1 MKKFIIS
8 FFSILLIALASVG
21 GGLLLSA
28 CDNSSY
34 SENAGEDLDNSE
46 NEEINTNATSPTN
59 DTLWTANVNNL
70 DTSFSGSGRSSSPYL
85 ISSAQELAGLAYNVN
100 NGNDY
105 SGVYFRQTVNV
116 DLSAY
121 WWDPIGNSSTIFFSG
136 YYDGNNYTISG
147 LFTQSDGDYKGLIGN
162 MRDGGIENVG
172 IIDSTIVG
180 DYYTGGIVGYCDR
193 ISIDNSYFNGKVR
206 GLGYYTGG
214 IAGYCNKTTIIR
226 NIYNSGSV
234 NGGDYV
240 GGIAGYIANRSIID
254 SAYNQGNIGG
264 AYFVG
269 CIVGYVSEQGS
280 ITKSYNTGI
289 ITGRFYLGGSVGQ
302 CYSNSDLSD
311 LYNSGT
317 ITGNYYVGGLVGS
330 IYPNSTISRSYNL
343 NTISG
348 FNYVGGIAGETLG
361 TIVNSFNVGAVSGNG
376 NCVGGIVGRN
386 YSTALTS
393 YCYWGEDCTLE
404 NAYGENDNTIENC
417 SRLDSNDNIKSES
430 WYTTSSNWNGTYLW
444 NFSSTW
450 DIIFSMNSG
459 YPVLL
464 SVYPLYK
471 ITWNGNATVGS
482 LLASSYWNYAGSGG
496 YTSASSSS
504 YSSYTISTT
513 GVTATSNV
521 ICNNTFSYKTPIPI
535 RSGYTFNGWY
545 TARSGGTKVADNAGN
560 LVASVS
566 GYTNSSKQWIR
577 TSDTTLYAQWSAKTY
592 SITYNLGGG
601 SLSSQPTTYSVST
614 NRTINTPTRTGYTF
628 TGWTVQLNL
637 DRLIP
642 AFVNSTTGVLE
653 YSSSYPNSVIY
664 ELFYIVQYETY
675 TAQLS
680 QNVIRWRCYS
690 PNGTYPNS
698 GSTTSASITPNLD
711 SYYTYLLY
719 YQGCTNSTMP
729 VTVSIDSSFTTQEY
743 NFVGDMVLIAN
754 WKANVYTITLDNQG
768 GNGGTS
774 TIYLKYNTGWYSNS
788 TATASIST
796 VSVPTRAG
804 FTFQGYYTGTN
815 GSGIQVINSSG
826 QINSG
831 RTTITTSNISLYA
844 YWEAKNLAQYDEENG
859 YWYVEMG
866 KYPQTKET
874 SSSIISALE
883 TARNAGNTTGSIY
896 KIAGQTLQ
904 CYANNG
910 NEYAYYNG
918 NYYKVEPIKYV
929 LAGSYSSGYGTES
942 SNVTAVTE
950 KVVFAS
956 VWNDDYFGFDSNGN
970 GLGYMNSDLWSNYIN
985 NYFQNANLQSALN
998 SGFIAHTN
1006 NKFQYSVYKNLDGSY
1021 NGMKYLTNASGPV
1034 VSIRELDSVFGVGNY
1049 QAEFSDLVADI
1060 LGNNLMYWTRDI
1072 GSNLNNAECITKF
1085 GSITQSKMQNLLG
1098 IRIAA
1103 NVKTFACE

>member
-105 SGVYFRQTVNV
+105 SGAYFRQTVNL

-269 CIVGYVSEQGS
+269 GIVGYVSEQGS

-361 TIVNSFNVGAVSGNG
+361 TIVNSFNVGAVS
-376 NCVGGIVGRN
+376 
-386 YSTALTS
+386 
-393 YCYWGEDCTLE
+393 
-404 NAYGENDNTIENC
+404 
-417 SRLDSNDNIKSES
+417 SN
-430 WYTTSSNWNGTYLW
+430 
-444 NFSSTW
+444 
-450 DIIFSMNSG
+450 
-459 YPVLL
+459 
-464 SVYPLYK
+464 
-471 ITWNGNATVGS
+471 
-482 LLASSYWNYAGSGG
+482 
-496 YTSASSSS
+496 
-504 YSSYTISTT
+504 
-513 GVTATSNV
+513 
-521 ICNNTFSYKTPIPI
+521 
-535 RSGYTFNGWY
+535 
-545 TARSGGTKVADNAGN
+545 
-560 LVASVS
+560 
-566 GYTNSSKQWIR
+566 
-577 TSDTTLYAQWSAKTY
+577 
-592 SITYNLGGG
+592 
-601 SLSSQPTTYSVST
+601 
-614 NRTINTPTRTGYTF
+614 
-628 TGWTVQLNL
+628 
-637 DRLIP
+637 
-642 AFVNSTTGVLE
+642 
-653 YSSSYPNSVIY
+653 
-664 ELFYIVQYETY
+664 
-675 TAQLS
+675 
-680 QNVIRWRCYS
+680 
-690 PNGTYPNS
+690 
-698 GSTTSASITPNLD
+698 
-711 SYYTYLLY
+711 
-719 YQGCTNSTMP
+719 
-729 VTVSIDSSFTTQEY
+729 
-743 NFVGDMVLIAN
+743 
-754 WKANVYTITLDNQG
+754 
-768 GNGGTS
+768 
-774 TIYLKYNTGWYSNS
+774 
-788 TATASIST
+788 
-796 VSVPTRAG
+796 
-804 FTFQGYYTGTN
+804 
-815 GSGIQVINSSG
+815 
-826 QINSG
+826 
-831 RTTITTSNISLYA
+831 
-844 YWEAKNLAQYDEENG
+844 
-859 YWYVEMG
+859 
-866 KYPQTKET
+866 
-874 SSSIISALE
+874 
-883 TARNAGNTTGSIY
+883 
-896 KIAGQTLQ
+896 
-904 CYANNG
+904 
-910 NEYAYYNG
+910 
-918 NYYKVEPIKYV
+918 
-929 LAGSYSSGYGTES
+929 
-942 SNVTAVTE
+942 
-950 KVVFAS
+950 
-956 VWNDDYFGFDSNGN
+956 
-970 GLGYMNSDLWSNYIN
+970 
-985 NYFQNANLQSALN
+985 
-998 SGFIAHTN
+998 
-1006 NKFQYSVYKNLDGSY
+1006 
-1021 NGMKYLTNASGPV
+1021 
-1034 VSIRELDSVFGVGNY
+1034 
-1049 QAEFSDLVADI
+1049 
-1060 LGNNLMYWTRDI
+1060 
-1072 GSNLNNAECITKF
+1072 
-1085 GSITQSKMQNLLG
+1085 
-1098 IRIAA
+1098 
-1103 NVKTFACE
+1103 